1 MAKNIAGTSHRIDVA
16 ARAVLGIFGSYLL
29 AALLALWAE
38 RLLPFEPRAAMLTAN
53 MLFFLFYALAAMWAF
68 AAATPRRAW
77 AVIAVPCVLLGGAWL
92 ALGEAA

>member
-1 MAKNIAGTSHRIDVA
+1 MAKSLAGTSHRIDVA

-29 AALLALWAE
+29 AALLALWIE

-68 AAATPRRAW
+68 AASTPRRAW
-77 AVIAVPCVLLGGAWL
+77 AVMAVPCAVLGGAWL
-92 ALGEAA
+92 ALGGAS